1 MIKYVLYLLIILCY
15 STNAWSQSTAEI
27 SNRQVYNRIEYF
39 FNTQQTDSIYAMAT
53 PSFQKN
59 IPLQSFAMA
68 LQYFYNFG
76 QIKEAIPGTYQQ
88 DVAGYNITLDKK
100 KASLYLKTDSTF
112 HFDLFE
118 IKDKEIST
126 EKKENIKSVVQKNNA
141 LDEYIDSVARTYI
154 QQKNAQA
161 LAVGVIHN
169 GKTNT
174 FYYGETVKG
183 DSLSLPKENTL
194 FELGSITKIFT
205 ATLLA
210 DLVEKNII
218 TLEDTISKYLPDSVA
233 QNQYLQQITFKQLAN
248 HTSGLP
254 KLPDNLEKSTKFSA
268 SDPYAQYSRKELFS
282 YLKNIQRD
290 DLPGDKFE
298 YSNTGF
304 ALLGELISIIAKKSY
319 SQCVADII
327 TTPLSLSNTLEK
339 VNPKTQQITKV
350 YNATGTE
357 APVWQWQVFVGAGG
371 LKSTIT
377 DMLRFIKIQ
386 FKMPETQLE
395 QALAL
400 TRQFTYYLPPSTDI
414 GLAWHM
420 NMVNDVVQYWHN
432 GGTGGSSTFI
442 AIVPDTKSAIIVLA
456 NSALSV
462 DEISRKILN
471 TIIEHK

>member
-53 PSFQKN
+53 PNFQKN
-59 IPLQSFAMA
+59 ISPQSLAMA

-76 QIKEAIPGTYQQ
+76 QIKEAIPATYHQG
-88 DVAGYNITLDKK
+88 VAGYNITLDKK

-118 IKDKEIST
+118 IKDQEIST

-210 DLVEKNII
+210 DLVDKNII

-254 KLPDNLEKSTKFSA
+254 RLPDNLEKSTKFSA

-282 YLKNIQRD
+282 YLKNIHLD
-290 DLPGDKFE
+290 VISGDRFE

-304 ALLGELISIIAKKSY
+304 ALLGELISIISKKSY
-319 SQCVADII
+319 TQCVADII

-350 YNATGTE
+350 YSATGTE
-357 APVWQWQVFVGAGG
+357 VPVWQWQAFVGAGG
-371 LKSTIT
+371 LKSTIA
-377 DMLRFIKIQ
+377 DMLRFIQIQ
-386 FKMPETQLE
+386 FKMPEAPLE

-471 TIIEHK
+471 TVIESK